1 MNSTEQSP
9 SLRSQQFLNY
19 SRNFPHFMEPEGSSP
34 HSQVPAT
41 CPHPESDQSSP
52 CPSSHVL
59 KIHFNIILPSTPG
72 SPKWSLSLRF
82 PRQNPVFSSPLPH
95 TRYMPRPSTFT
106 VAYFK
111 YFGRKQMQAYCNISK
126 ETSVSKSKNL
136 PHIAVCK
143 YISNPTDGVSVP
155 QTHVTV
161 TLPNFTCKRLM
172 ASCTLKAIFLYSD
185 GMQRMKH

>member
-1 MNSTEQSP
+1 MDQSP
-9 SLRSQQFLNY
+9 SSEPNQFSASQEIPRILGNPKVHYRIHKCLPPVPILSQLD
-19 SRNFPHFMEPEGSSP
+19 PVHTPTTHFM
-34 HSQVPAT
+34 
-41 CPHPESDQSSP
+41 
-52 CPSSHVL
+52 
-59 KIHFNIILPSTPG
+59 KIHLNIILPSTPG

-136 PHIAVCK
+136 PHIALCK
-143 YISNPTDGVSVP
+143 YISNPTNGVSVP